1 MYLET
6 KSVRQVENFN
16 LDWFSAIQIVIL
28 HRESHRQR
36 TSGRLNC
43 PMTGVWNTL
52 LMKMQIPV
60 VPVGMWKQGW
70 DGIGKFSE

>member
-16 LDWFSAIQIVIL
+16 LDWFFCHTDCDFTPGEPPTKDFRPVKLPHDWSL
-28 HRESHRQR
+28 EY
-36 TSGRLNC
+36 
-43 PMTGVWNTL
+43 P

-60 VPVGMWKQGW
+60 VPVGMWKQG
-70 DGIGKFSE
+70 